1 MSLPG
6 TASVVVIGGGV
17 VGCSIAYHLARRGQ
31 RDVVVLERE
40 AVGSGTTSKAA
51 GGIRSQFPT
60 ETEIRFSLEAIGVF
74 ERFQE
79 EFGVDIGYRK
89 IGYLFL
95 ISDPEDLAGYRERMA
110 LQRRLGVDVR
120 EIAPAEAKAI
130 VPALRVDDLI
140 AAVWGPTDGMAGP
153 AEVTNAFARRARELG
168 ARIVEGVDVTAID
181 VERGRVR
188 GVRTSQGAITAPIVI
203 NAAGPV
209 AARVG
214 RLAGVEVAVHPRR
227 RHIFFTEPFP
237 EIPGPVPLTT
247 DRASGFYFRKEMEQL
262 LLSPGDVEDIG
273 EDFTVPVDR
282 ARIDETVE
290 KALHRIPIIEKARI
304 SGGWARLRP
313 LTPDDHAIIGWAP
326 GVEGFFLAVGFG
338 GHGFQHSPATGRY
351 VSEWLLDGKPSL
363 DLSLFDPGRFAAGR
377 ATHHDRGPDAE

>member
-1 MSLPG
+1 
-6 TASVVVIGGGV
+6 VVVIGGGV

-290 KALHRIPIIEKARI
+290 KALHRIPIVEKARI
-304 SGGWARLRP
+304 SGGWAGLRP